1 MRAAV
6 WHAPHRVE
14 PEDLDEPVPGVGDVL
29 IRVEHC
35 GICGSDLHS
44 YAHAMNARPGQVLG
58 HELAGTVLEA
68 PGVAGVAA
76 GDLVTVRPLIPC
88 GDCPACRRGD
98 VQVCEAGMKGN
109 VGYGIRGGMAER
121 MVLPEAVVGSTVFP
135 LPPGVG
141 TRAGALVEPLA
152 VALHAVRIADPAP
165 DAVAVVLGGGTIG
178 LGVVR
183 FLVLRGV
190 AAVVLVEPS
199 ARRRAGGSRQGAD
212 VVLDPAV
219 DDVEAAVRQVT
230 GSRGRTPGADVV
242 IDCAGAAATLASGIG
257 LLRSRGRLVAC
268 ALFGSDVALP
278 ANLLVG
284 RELELRGALGYR
296 DEFPDVLAAL
306 GAGRIDTEAL
316 ISHELGLED
325 VTQAFETALDR
336 ERSLKVLLAPG
347 LRA

>member
-6 WHAPHRVE
+6 WRAPCDVA
-14 PEDLDEPVPGVGDVL
+14 PEELDAPVAGPGDVL

-44 YAHAMNARPGQVLG
+44 YAHGMNARPGQVLG

-88 GDCPACRRGD
+88 GRCDACRRGD
-98 VQVCEAGMKGN
+98 VQVCEAGMRGN

-121 MVLPEAVVGSTVFP
+121 MVLPGAVAGRTVFG

-152 VALHAVRIADPAP
+152 VALHAVRVADPAP
-165 DAVAVVLGGGTIG
+165 DGVAVVLGGGTIG

-183 FLVLRGV
+183 FLALRGV

-199 ARRRAGGSRQGAD
+199 ARRRAAGLHQGAD
-212 VVLDPAV
+212 VVLDPDG
-219 DDVEAAVRQVT
+219 DDVEAAVREAT

-242 IDCAGAAATLASGIG
+242 LDCAGAAGTLASGVG

-268 ALFGSDVALP
+268 AIFAGDVVLP
-278 ANLLVG
+278 ANLVVG
-284 RELELRGALGYR
+284 RELELCGALGYR
-296 DEFPDVLAAL
+296 DEFPDVLAELA
-306 GAGRIDTEAL
+306 AGRIDAEAL
-316 ISHELGLED
+316 VSHEFGLED
-325 VTQAFETALDR
+325 VGAAFAAALDR
-336 ERSLKVLLAPG
+336 EGSLKVLLAPG
-347 LRA
+347 G